1 MKLFTGVT
9 LGCCLLASV
18 SHGSDL
24 VVEHRDELF
33 FDERLSL
40 RQVVDT
46 TFERYPNNALI
57 SAFQEEVTALDQRSS
72 SWIAGFPMLYLQY
85 IDDALITNYGVS
97 EIQSGYQMPLWMWG
111 QREASQKVAD
121 QARKS
126 AEKYIH
132 ALKHEI
138 AGLVRDTLWSLRLAE
153 NRLTLARQIYDVAE
167 KLTAVVQRRVELG
180 DLARA
185 DVLLAESD
193 QLEKKTLLVQAEA
206 ELMHA
211 RKAYQNLTRMDRAPL
226 RFDEVQSALKH
237 LDERHPSMAAANA
250 SVERAQAEVEFTR
263 LSKQGNQPSVLL
275 GTDST
280 SVDTQRTYGTGTNL
294 VVQVP
299 IGGDDWNAPQVAQSN
314 LLLNEKIAQRET
326 LWRQLEKAL
335 HEAQHNLEVDKV
347 ALTIAER
354 RKSIAETQLDMSR
367 IAFEAGEIALID
379 YLKIRSSAYA
389 AIQDHAQR
397 LILVQKDTA
406 VYNQVVGVTP

>member
-24 VVEHRDELF
+24 VVEHRDELI

-85 IDDALITNYGVS
+85 IDDALITDYGVS

-153 NRLTLARQIYDVAE
+153 NRLELARQIYDVAE

-193 QLEKKTLLVQAEA
+193 QLEKKTILVQAEA

-211 RKAYQNLTRMDRAPL
+211 RKAYQNLTRMDRAPR
-226 RFDEVQSALKH
+226 RFDEPQSALKN

-335 HEAQHNLEVDKV
+335 HEAQHNLEVDRV